1 MNAPDLFAAL
11 NSAQDL
17 LMRVACQESD
27 TLNENLRAT
36 LRHEALA
43 ACAVLHTNL
52 PRPAR
57 LARKAVAS

>member
-1 MNAPDLFAAL
+1 MKTSDLFAAL

-17 LMRVACQESD
+17 LMRVACQEAD

-36 LRHEALA
+36 LRVEALA
-43 ACAVLHTNL
+43 ACAVLQANL